1 MSQRITDRRAVI
13 AGGALIAGS
22 GALASGALARPTD
35 AATAPWAPTA
45 EAQDAWLDKPGT
57 RHRLV
62 FDTSVASAAE
72 SALYYADSFYEA
84 NKSDYG
90 IAPEALGVVIILR
103 HFSTPFAFNDAVWQ
117 KYGALLVKQLK
128 LEGDK
133 AERALKGN
141 PLLTSPTPNKPD
153 KPDKGSV
160 TLTSLHAKGA
170 RYAVCA
176 LATKGMAGLVAKQT
190 GQSADAVEKELH
202 AAVVP
207 GGVFMASGIV
217 ALNRAQ
223 EHGYAFAYVGE

>member
-1 MSQRITDRRAVI
+1 MSQRTTDRRAVI

-22 GALASGALARPTD
+22 GALASGALARPAD
-35 AATAPWAPTA
+35 GAAAASWTPTA
-45 EAQDAWLDKPGT
+45 EAKDAWLDKPGT

-62 FDTSVASAAE
+62 FDTSVAPAAE

-103 HFSTPFAFNDAVWQ
+103 HFSTPFAFNDAVWR
-117 KYGALLVKQLK
+117 KYGALIAKQLK

-141 PLLTSPTPNKPD
+141 PLLTSPTPD
-153 KPDKGSV
+153 KKDDSTV

-176 LATKGMAGLVAKQT
+176 LATKGMAGIIAKQT

-202 AAVVP
+202 AAVIP